1 MGVGHTWVAQSIEN
15 GLNHLH
21 SPMSV
26 NLTHNLRS
34 GATWVIGDYELTT
47 WVIGDYELVGG
58 IPTPL
63 KNMKVS

>member
-1 MGVGHTWVAQSIEN
+1 MNTKKNVGVGHTWVAQSIEN

-34 GATWVIGDYELTT
+34 GATWVIGDYEL
-47 WVIGDYELVGG
+47 VGG